1 MTGEIAREL
10 ERMNLVWYVL
20 WYVIAVGF
28 LVVVHE
34 YGHFWVAR
42 RLGFKVVRFSVGF
55 GKPIWRRR
63 LADDTEFV
71 VSPIPMGG
79 YVKLL
84 DERDGPV
91 PPRDLARSFTRKPPW
106 QRILVLLAGP
116 GFNLMFAI
124 LVLWGMRWVSGINDA
139 KPIIG
144 EVQPAS
150 VAARGG
156 LTRGDEILAI
166 GDKAVPDSRDV
177 MFDLL
182 DSILGQ
188 GEARMAVRS
197 ADGHT
202 RSVVLSVP
210 DPAARRRLTEP
221 AMLLSGLGFQF
232 QEPPVPPV
240 LAEVVRGGHA
250 ERAGLLPGDRIIAID
265 ATPIADFA
273 DLSRIISGSAGR
285 TITVQY
291 QRGAVTGSVQVPVV
305 ATPDG
310 QGHLVGRIGVAG
322 PGSVKL
328 PPSMLVHRD
337 LSPGAAL
344 LSACDDAWNL
354 TANQGKLLWRMLLGQ
369 VSVKNLS
376 GPLSIAQYAGE
387 SARAGP
393 ESFLGFLV
401 LISLVIALF
410 NLMPIPLLDG
420 GQIVFQAAEWIK
432 GRPLSER
439 TQIFGQQIGIAL
451 LVLLLGVALF
461 NDVSR
466 QFG

>member
-1 MTGEIAREL
+1 
-10 ERMNLVWYVL
+10 MNLIWYAL

-28 LVVVHE
+28 LVIVHE
-34 YGHFWVAR
+34 FGHFWVAR

-55 GKPIWRRR
+55 GKPIWRWM
-63 LADDTEFV
+63 LGGDETELV
-71 VSPIPMGG
+71 IAPIPMGG

-91 PPRDLARSFTRKPPW
+91 PPELLARSFTRKPPW

-116 GFNLMFAI
+116 GFNLLFAI
-124 LVLWGMRWVSGINDA
+124 LVLWGMRWVEGINDA

-156 LTRGDEILAI
+156 LARGDEILAI
-166 GDKAVPDSRDV
+166 GSKSVPDSRNV

-182 DSILGQ
+182 DSILSQ
-188 GEARMAVRS
+188 GEARLAVRS
-197 ADGHT
+197 PSGQT
-202 RSVVLSVP
+202 RTVILSFP
-210 DPAARRRLTEP
+210 DPVERRRLTEP
-221 AMLLSGLGFQF
+221 SMLLPGLGFRF
-232 QEPPVPPV
+232 AEPPVPPV
-240 LAEVVRGGHA
+240 LVEVVHAGNA
-250 ERAGLLPGDRIIAID
+250 ERAGLRPGDRIVAID
-265 ATPIADFA
+265 TTPIADFA
-273 DLSRIISGSAGR
+273 DIARVISAAAGKV
-285 TITVQY
+285 ITVQY
-291 QRGAVTGSVQVPVV
+291 QRAGALQTIQVPVL

-310 QGHLVGRIGVAG
+310 TGHTVGRIGIAG
-322 PGSVKL
+322 PASVKL
-328 PPSMLVHRD
+328 PPSMLVHTD
-337 LSPGAAL
+337 LSVGAAL
-344 LSACDDAWNL
+344 VSACDDAWNL
-354 TANQGKLLWRMLLGQ
+354 TATQGKLLWRMLLGQ

-387 SARAGP
+387 SAQAGP
-393 ESFLGFLV
+393 ASFLGFLV
-401 LISLVIALF
+401 LISLAIALF
-410 NLMPIPLLDG
+410 NLLPIPLLDG

-432 GRPLSER
+432 GKPLSER
-439 TQIFGQQIGIAL
+439 TQIFGQQVGIAL